1 MRVLLV
7 TGNQSKAAE
16 VRDVLRP
23 YGVSVE
29 KADLRKFEVQG
40 EIEEVSMLAA
50 RMAAMEALEPVVV
63 DDSGL
68 YVEALKGFPGPYS
81 SYAYSTIGNEG
92 LLSLLRH
99 EENRRA
105 TFRCA
110 VSYVDPINGVEM
122 TFLGEV
128 AGYIRHEPGKSGG
141 FGFDPIFSPFGPDG
155 VPFSEM
161 SIEEKNAISHRGKAF
176 RKLGEYLAGRP

>member
-7 TGNQSKAAE
+7 TGNQSKVAE
-16 VRDVLRP
+16 VRDALEP
-23 YGVSVE
+23 YGVNVE

-50 RMAAMEALEPVVV
+50 RLAAMEALEPVVV

-81 SYAYSTIGNEG
+81 SYVYSTIGNEG
-92 LLSLLRH
+92 LLSLLNH
-99 EENRRA
+99 DDNRA
-105 TFRCA
+105 AAFRCA
-110 VSYVDPINGVEM
+110 VSYVDPINRVER

-128 AGYIRHEPGKSGG
+128 MGYIRREPGKPGG
-141 FGFDPIFSPFGPDG
+141 FGFDPIFSPFGPNG
-155 VPFSEM
+155 VPLSEM

-176 RKLGEYLAGRP
+176 RKLGEYLAARQ